1 MRQGQLESRGGN
13 VKARTRSVWSL
24 VALIAVGLAIVGQRR
39 VATRDFV
46 LDGVFFLAIAVVFF
60 ILALSREESSEP
72 VMWPRNAPP
81 MVDEARVPVVRGRL
95 RQALLALVVVLCAVA
110 FASLAKNHYT
120 LRGLLCWLG
129 AVVAW
134 LLATLYVRPGSLRAR
149 LPQPAA
155 LKKALQRGTL
165 VIRTRWTVLLLLAI
179 LLISFFFH
187 VYRIDTLPPEAQSDH
202 VEASEDVRSIL
213 NGDYMIFFPR
223 NTGREGMQF
232 YLTALLSHVFG
243 YGFTTL
249 KLTMALVG
257 ALNVI
262 PLYFLAKELWNRR
275 MALLAAFFMAT
286 SYWHT
291 MISRIGW
298 RIVMYPFWTSVTLY
312 LLLRAFRTGRRNDY
326 VWTGLVLGLGL
337 YGYMGFRVVPLLVVV
352 LCLLEAL
359 RQRAHLDWRRYI
371 THVTLLVVTAMLV
384 YLPMFRYMYDEP
396 RMLWYRVLTRT
407 SDLETQVLRNP
418 LWVFADNVKRGF
430 LMFNWSSDA
439 AWPQTVLFRPSLEY
453 ITAGLLVL
461 GVAYL
466 LYLLLVKRRAAALYL
481 VVSMFIL
488 MLPSTLAIA
497 FPIEVPSNTRASGVI
512 PIVVLLVALPVYL
525 AGQQVLRALRGGTGM
540 VLTVAL
546 GGLLLV
552 QSARS
557 NYQTYFHDYY
567 WDYRRSAPNTS
578 DMARIIR
585 GFGSSIGDIYDAY
598 IISSP
603 YWIDHRAV
611 SLTLRDMEWNNNIL
625 NIADAQAHLAE
636 PRNHLYI
643 FRPDNQEA
651 ETWLREHYPNGQLMR
666 YQAFIPEKDFMV
678 FFAPA
683 QP

>member
-1 MRQGQLESRGGN
+1 M
-13 VKARTRSVWSL
+13 KARTRSVWSL
-24 VALIAVGLAIVGQRR
+24 AALVAVGLAVAGQRR

-46 LDGVFFLAIAVVFF
+46 LDGVFFLVIAVVLF

-72 VMWPRNAPP
+72 VMWPHNAPAT
-81 MVDEARVPVVRGRL
+81 VGEQCVSLVRGRL
-95 RQALLALVVVLCAVA
+95 RQALLVLMVVLGGVA
-110 FASLAKNHYT
+110 FASLARNHYT
-120 LRGLLCWLG
+120 QRGLLCWLG
-129 AVVAW
+129 ALVAW
-134 LLATLYVRPGSLRAR
+134 LLATVCVGPGPLRAR
-149 LPQPAA
+149 LPRPAA
-155 LKKALQRGTL
+155 LKEALQRGTL
-165 VIRTRWTVLLLLAI
+165 VIRTRWTVLFLLVIVLV
-179 LLISFFFH
+179 SFFFH

-213 NGDYMIFFPR
+213 NGDHMIFFPR

-249 KLTMALVG
+249 KLTMALLG
-257 ALNVI
+257 TLNVI

-326 VWTGLVLGLGL
+326 LWTGLVLGLGL
-337 YGYMGFRVVPLLVVV
+337 YGYTGFRVVPLLVMA

-359 RQRAHLDWRRYI
+359 RQRAHLDWKRYA
-371 THVTLLVVTAMLV
+371 THVGLLIVTSMLV

-396 RMLWYRVLTRT
+396 KMLWYRVLTRA
-407 SDLETQVLRNP
+407 SDLETQVQRNP

-439 AWPQTVLFRPSLEY
+439 AWPQAVLFQPSLEY

-461 GVAYL
+461 GASYL
-466 LYLLLVKRRAAALYL
+466 LYLLLVKRRATALYL

-512 PIVVLLVALPVYL
+512 PIVVMLVALPVYL
-525 AGQQVLRALRGGTGM
+525 AGQQLLRALRGGTGLT
-540 VLTVAL
+540 LTVVL
-546 GGLLLV
+546 GGLVLL

-567 WDYRRSAPNTS
+567 WDYRHAAPNTS

-585 GFGSSIGDIYDAY
+585 GFGNSVGDIYDAY
-598 IISSP
+598 IVSSP

-611 SLTLRDMEWNNNIL
+611 SLTLRDMDWNNNLL

-636 PRNHLYI
+636 PRNRLYI

-651 ETWLREHYPNGQLMR
+651 EVWLREHCPNGQLMR